1 MFSIP
6 TDSMESQIAVNIE
19 LQNLFAQRTSKLQEL
34 LEIERQINKVAVR
47 IQTVAHSSSSA
58 QLVSNISDTS
68 SENVSDLDEAE
79 LSTPSVTE
87 EIFDADKSLFV
98 GRERS
103 LPSLIARFLKGKK
116 DGETLS
122 SIVKYCLSV
131 GYKSESMDFTRS
143 VTQALYN
150 LKVKKVIHKDKITRK
165 FIFG

>member
-1 MFSIP
+1 
-6 TDSMESQIAVNIE
+6 MESQIAVNIE